1 MFRSGFGRFGTSS
14 TSGLVVMRVLAVL
27 LTITLAGCGA
37 DQSVTTTTTPKSV
50 NSADVTPPTAEEMP
64 AEATWPAPDKVER
77 DGPDAELLVQIG
89 DMDNFGFGFPDGFD
103 PFTGE
108 STPVHPYPFQPGETD
123 ARGTDR
129 IMVISGKKTSSGD
142 GYNGTT
148 ERPGNLPQSLRVG
161 YELDGVQIERAALQ
175 LFVDDFQAPVWGARY
190 QVRINGGDVPVIAMT
205 LNALDQTGPIGKL
218 ITVEL
223 LPEHLP
229 LLREGK
235 LEVAIDDPEHDVAD
249 GFALDFARLL
259 INPKPWRYSGNIHGI
274 AVDKQTGEALAGV
287 LVSASN
293 TVQTTTGDDGRFVL
307 DKVPAGLAVVSGSHP
322 DYLPDTAASDL
333 LVGQSV
339 EVRLELEPGSKT
351 SDGIGEQLDKQGHV
365 DLYGIYFDTDK
376 AILKEESTAVLE
388 QVQSLLT
395 SRPQLRLAVA
405 GHTDAEGTDT
415 HNQALSAR
423 RAEAVVT
430 WLGEHGIDAAR
441 LQAEGQGESRPVANN
456 DTPEGRAL
464 NRRVEIRDASP

>member
-1 MFRSGFGRFGTSS
+1 MIQFGIKRFAASNA
-14 TSGLVVMRVLAVL
+14 SGLLVMLLAV
-27 LTITLAGCGA
+27 TLAGCGV
-37 DQSVTTTTTPKSV
+37 DQPVATTTANPAAV
-50 NSADVTPPTAEEMP
+50 NATAIAPPAAEEP
-64 AEATWPAPDKVER
+64 STEDRWPAPDKVER
-77 DGPDAELLVQIG
+77 DGPDAELMVQIG
-89 DMDNFGFGFPDGFD
+89 DMDNFGFGFPDRFD
-103 PFTGE
+103 PFTGA
-108 STPVHPYPFQPGETD
+108 STPVHPYPFQPGKTD

-129 IMVISGKKTSSGD
+129 IMVISGQKTASGD
-142 GYNGTT
+142 GYTY
-148 ERPGNLPQSLRVG
+148 ESKRPSNLPQALRASF
-161 YELDGVQIERAALQ
+161 ELGDTKVERTALQ
-175 LFVDDFQAPVWGARY
+175 LFVDDFQAPVWGTRY
-190 QVRINGGDVPVIAMT
+190 QVRINGSDVPVIAMT

-229 LLREGK
+229 LLRDGK
-235 LEVAIDDPEHDVAD
+235 IEVAIDDPEHDVAD

-274 AVDKQTGEALAGV
+274 AVDKQTGEPLAGV

-293 TVQTTTGDDGRFVL
+293 TVQTTTGADGRFVL

-322 DYLPDTAASDL
+322 DYLPGTASSDL
-333 LVGQSV
+333 LAGQSV

-351 SDGIGEQLDKQGHV
+351 SADIGEQLDKQGHV

-376 AILKEESTAVLE
+376 ASLKAESTAVLE

-395 SRPQLRLAVA
+395 SRPELRLAVA
-405 GHTDAEGTDT
+405 GHTDAEGSDI

-423 RAEAVVT
+423 RAEAVVA
-430 WLGEHGIDAAR
+430 WLGEHGIDITR
-441 LQAEGQGESRPVANN
+441 LQAEGHGESRPVANN
-456 DTPEGRAL
+456 DTAEGRAL